1 MVPRGMKNVLPMTS
15 WAIRPEVVSISAI
28 TDKHLLLHQ
37 IDGWGWNYGLDDHC
51 LDLEYWTSWGEWD
64 KWGFHISQTCFIFE
78 TCHLLGLHDGCKT
91 L

>member
-37 IDGWGWNYGLDDHC
+37 IDGWG
-51 LDLEYWTSWGEWD
+51 
-64 KWGFHISQTCFIFE
+64 
-78 TCHLLGLHDGCKT
+78 
-91 L
+91 